1 MFLKVSDRNGILN
14 KSDELVEISTVVS
27 TATFQISFAKIE
39 IVIHNNNSVSATDRC
54 TKGYLND

>member
-39 IVIHNNNSVSATDRC
+39 IVIH
-54 TKGYLND
+54 K

>member
-39 IVIHNNNSVSATDRC
+39 IVIHNINSVSATDRC
-54 TKGYLND
+54 TKRHLND